1 MSERTNQIEEMRKRI
16 KQELQELEETNKGL
30 HARKEKLKAYITYLE
45 ELYVEVGKATSET
58 QLIDIIRRGELQTQ
72 IIQAFFKMSKYLI
85 EKEIEQKIEDAKE
98 MLKECLQEIKNI
110 NWRRKTA
117 NVCPHCQGRG
127 WLREVEFIREDG
139 LVNPVLRVITC
150 PLCEG
155 KRIIDLI
162 G

>member
-1 MSERTNQIEEMRKRI
+1 MRKQI
-16 KQELQELEETNKGL
+16 KQELLELEETKRSL
-30 HARKEKLKAYITYLE
+30 RAREKKLKAYITHLE
-45 ELYVEVGKATSET
+45 ELFADVGRATSET
-58 QLIDIIRRGELQTQ
+58 QLNDIAKKNEMQTK
-72 IIQAFFKMSKYLI
+72 IIPSFFKLSRYLL
-85 EKEIEQKIEDAKE
+85 EKEIEQRIEDAKE
-98 MLKECLQEIKNI
+98 MLEACLQEIKSI

-155 KRIIDLI
+155 KRTIDLK
-162 G
+162 